1 MDQILTMNNKERE
14 RIKVLSQIT
23 ERKITVSEASEVL
36 GISERQGYRILK
48 RYREQGDIGIIH
60 KLRGRS
66 SNRGYPQELREKVT
80 KLYWK
85 QYRDYGATLYSE
97 MLLEYH
103 QISVDHE
110 TIRRWLLDVG
120 GANIKRKKRPH
131 RRKRDRRNS
140 IGSLVQFDGSPHD
153 WFEGRGP
160 ECVLLHAI
168 DDASN
173 RVFLRFAPSE
183 NTADVLAALRLYC
196 ERYGIPAAL
205 YVDHGT
211 VFYAEKQLTDVGR
224 AMKRLGVEMIYAHSP
239 QAKGRVERGNRTQQD
254 RLVKAL
260 RREGIS
266 TIAQANKYLDEE
278 YCDKHNQRFAVNQD
292 LIDIH
297 RSVEGYDLDAI
308 FCFQTERQ
316 VRNDYTI
323 TLNAQVLQLLRGP
336 SPLPPP
342 RQMVTVRRYLNGS
355 LHLVWKDHELNFEYW
370 KEETVKE
377 YRKLCVPKPTHPWRK
392 GTIGKGRYAKLY
404 SNTME

>member
-14 RIKVLSQIT
+14 RIKVLSQII
-23 ERKITVSEASEVL
+23 ERKITVADASEIL
-36 GISERQGYRILK
+36 GISERQGYRLLK
-48 RYREQGDIGIIH
+48 RYRAQGDIGVIH
-60 KLRGRS
+60 KLRGRC
-66 SNRGYPQELREKVT
+66 SNRGYPKELREKVT
-80 KLYWK
+80 RLYWK
-85 QYRDYGATLYSE
+85 QYRDYGATLYGE

-103 QISVDHE
+103 QICLDHE
-110 TIRRWLLDVG
+110 TIRRWLLRSG
-120 GANIKRKKRPH
+120 GASIKRKKRPH
-131 RRKRDRRNS
+131 RRKRDRRSS

-183 NTADVLAALRLYC
+183 NAADALATLRLYC

-211 VFYAEKQLTDVGR
+211 VFYAEQQLTDVGR
-224 AMKRLGVEMIYAHSP
+224 AMKQLGVEMIYAHSP
-239 QAKGRVERGNRTQQD
+239 QAKGRVERGNRTHQD

-266 TIAQANKYLDEE
+266 TIAQANRYLDEV
-278 YCDKHNQRFAVNQD
+278 YCDHHNKRFAVVQN

-297 RSVEGYDLDAI
+297 RTVEGYDLDAI

-323 TLNAQVLQLLRGP
+323 TLNAQVLQLLHGS

-342 RQMVTVRRYLNGS
+342 RQMVTVRHYLDGT
-355 LHLVWKDHELNFEYW
+355 LHLVWKEHELRFEYW
-370 KEETVKE
+370 KAKPVKH
-377 YRKLCVPKPTHPWRK
+377 YRTLCVPKPTHPWRR
-392 GTIGKGRYAKLY
+392 GTIGKGRYAKSY
-404 SNTME
+404 

>member
-1 MDQILTMNNKERE
+1 VEQILTMNTKERE
-14 RIKVLSQIT
+14 RIKVLSQII
-23 ERKITVSEASEVL
+23 ERKVTVSEASEIL

-60 KLRGRS
+60 RLRGRS
-66 SNRGYPQELREKVT
+66 SNRGYPKALREKVT

-85 QYRDYGATLYSE
+85 QYRDYGATLYGE
-97 MLLEYH
+97 ILLEYH
-103 QISVDHE
+103 QISLDHE
-110 TIRRWLLDVG
+110 TIRRWLLRNG
-120 GANIKRKKRPH
+120 GASIRRKKRPH
-131 RRKRDRRNS
+131 RRKRDRRSS

-168 DDASN
+168 DDASG
-173 RVFLRFAPSE
+173 RVFLRFAVSE
-183 NTADVLAALRLYC
+183 NTADVLLTLRLYC
-196 ERYGIPAAL
+196 QRYGIPRAL
-205 YVDHGT
+205 YVDHGS

-224 AMKRLGVEMIYAHSP
+224 AMKQLGVEMIYAHSP
-239 QAKGRVERGNRTQQD
+239 QAKGRVERGNRTHQD

-266 TIAQANKYLDEE
+266 TIAQANKYLDDV
-278 YCDKHNQRFAVNQD
+278 YCDEHNQRFAVNQD
-292 LIDIH
+292 LIDLH
-297 RSVEGYDLDAI
+297 RTLEGYNLDSI

-355 LHLVWKDHELNFEYW
+355 LHLVWKDHELRFEYW
-370 KEETVKE
+370 KEKAVKK
-377 YRKLCVPKPTHPWRK
+377 YRTLCVPKPTHPWRR
-392 GTIGKGRYAKLY
+392 GTIGKGRYAKPY
-404 SNTME
+404 

>member
-23 ERKITVSEASEVL
+23 ERKITVSDASEIL
-36 GISERQGYRILK
+36 RISERQGYRILK

-66 SNRGYPQELREKVT
+66 SNRGYPHELREKVT

-85 QYRDYGATLYSE
+85 QYRDYGSTLYGE
-97 MLLEYH
+97 MLLKYH
-103 QISVDHE
+103 QISIDHE
-110 TIRRWLLDVG
+110 TIRRWLLRDG

-131 RRKRDRRNS
+131 RRKRERRSS

-173 RVFLRFAPSE
+173 RVFLRFVPSE
-183 NTADVLAALRLYC
+183 NAADVLTTLRLYC
-196 ERYGIPAAL
+196 ERHGIPAAL

-211 VFYAEKQLTDVGR
+211 VFHAEKQLTDVGR
-224 AMKRLGVEMIYAHSP
+224 AMKQLGVEMIYAHSP
-239 QAKGRVERGNRTQQD
+239 QAKGRVERGNRTHQD

-266 TIAQANKYLDEE
+266 TIAQANRYLDEV
-278 YCDKHNQRFAVNQD
+278 YCDEHNQHFAVVQD

-297 RSVEGYDLDAI
+297 RTTEGYDLDAI

-323 TLNAQVLQLLRGP
+323 TLNAQVIQLLRGP

-355 LHLVWKDHELNFEYW
+355 LHLIWKDHELLFEYW
-370 KEETVKE
+370 KAKSVKH
-377 YRKLCVPKPTHPWRK
+377 YRKLCVPKPTHPWRR
-392 GTIGKGRYAKLY
+392 GTIGKGRYAKSY
-404 SNTME
+404 

>member
-14 RIKVLSQIT
+14 RIKVLSQII
-23 ERKITVSEASEVL
+23 ERKMTVSEASEIL
-36 GISERQGYRILK
+36 EISERQGYRILK

-66 SNRGYPQELREKVT
+66 SNRGYPKEFREKVT

-85 QYRDYGATLYSE
+85 QYRDYGSTLFGE

-103 QISVDHE
+103 QISLDHE
-110 TIRRWLLDVG
+110 TIRRWLLREG

-131 RRKRDRRNS
+131 RRKRDRRSS
-140 IGSLVQFDGSPHD
+140 IGSLLQFDGSPHD

-183 NTADVLAALRLYC
+183 NAADALTSLRLYC

-224 AMKRLGVEMIYAHSP
+224 AMKQLGVEMIYAHSP
-239 QAKGRVERGNRTQQD
+239 QAKGRVERGNRTHQD

-278 YCDKHNQRFAVNQD
+278 YCDKHNQQFAVNQD

-297 RSVEGYDLDAI
+297 RGVEGYDLDAI

-355 LHLVWKDHELNFEYW
+355 LHLVWKDHELLFEYW
-370 KEETVKE
+370 KEKAVKE
-377 YRKLCVPKPTHPWRK
+377 YRKLCVPKPTHPWRR
-392 GTIGKGRYAKLY
+392 GTIGKGRYAKT
-404 SNTME
+404 N